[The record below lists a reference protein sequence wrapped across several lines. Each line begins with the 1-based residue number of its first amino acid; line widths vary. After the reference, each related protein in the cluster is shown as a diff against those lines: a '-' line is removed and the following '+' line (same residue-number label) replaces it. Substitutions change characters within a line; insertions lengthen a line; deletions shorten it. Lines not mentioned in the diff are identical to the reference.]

1 MASDGVLEC
10 MLSATDCAPHQDLS
24 KRHKQFSIL
33 ARKVCQDCLESLFGE
48 MRQSQGG
55 QRDLTVMAVSEL
67 SGKIEAKK
75 RRKARRLKEIEKSR
89 NSGTLAG
96 DDDQVAAPGPSKR
109 KRDITTEATGARRKK
124 KCKTKTKK
132 QKEKPSEGGHEG
144 GDEPQGGDDGRGE
157 PHVSRVDPEWLVRW
171 RLPADAKEQHAAA
184 MKAEKPARARAH
196 PVLWAQLKQAQAE
209 DEAWLRAGH
218 KRRIPK
224 LTEAQHMKRT
234 GFSALKV
241 NLAIHVLS
249 MDVANQLQLRR
260 RHMWV

>member
-10 MLSATDCAPHQDLS
+10 MLSATDRAPHQDLS

-109 KRDITTEATGARRKK
+109 KRDITTEATGA
-124 KCKTKTKK
+124 
-132 QKEKPSEGGHEG
+132 
-144 GDEPQGGDDGRGE
+144 
-157 PHVSRVDPEWLVRW
+157 SRPRW
-171 RLPADAKEQHAAA
+171 R
-184 MKAEKPARARAH
+184 R
-196 PVLWAQLKQAQAE
+196 
-209 DEAWLRAGH
+209 
-218 KRRIPK
+218 
-224 LTEAQHMKRT
+224 
-234 GFSALKV
+234 F
-241 NLAIHVLS
+241 
-249 MDVANQLQLRR
+249 RR
-260 RHMWV
+260 RSQRRSRCAAHQ